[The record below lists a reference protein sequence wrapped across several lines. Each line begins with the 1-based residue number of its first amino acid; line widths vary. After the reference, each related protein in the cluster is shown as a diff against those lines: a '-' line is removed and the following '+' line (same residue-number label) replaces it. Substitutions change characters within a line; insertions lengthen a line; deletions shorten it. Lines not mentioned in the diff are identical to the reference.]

1 MCALARPKMTML
13 NHLSLWKI
21 TEYDV
26 LARIRAGYDGVVG
39 ISEDRMELLVGSDIK
54 LFPPS
59 ASLRR
64 RRTHDERIG
73 ASRRARSADDAGR

>member
-1 MCALARPKMTML
+1 
-13 NHLSLWKI
+13 
-21 TEYDV
+21 V

-59 ASLRR
+59 ASFAPP
-64 RRTHDERIG
+64 EN
-73 ASRRARSADDAGR
+73 AR